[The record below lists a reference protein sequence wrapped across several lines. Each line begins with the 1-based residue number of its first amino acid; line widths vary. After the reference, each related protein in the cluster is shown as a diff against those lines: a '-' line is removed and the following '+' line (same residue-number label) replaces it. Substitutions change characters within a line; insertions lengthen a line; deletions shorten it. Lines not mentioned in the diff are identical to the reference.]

1 MACANDTRS
10 KDATGKLLAR
20 DARSGEGCKRI
31 ARTECAATATCI
43 ALPGRLFAMQG
54 KKKCDECRPRCS
66 DCRRLNLGCHWL
78 VGATTVEGD
87 RPETSDACSPSCL
100 PTLSAEIVPNNDPEP
115 EGDLSTPRP
124 ITPFDAEDFIA
135 TLFPHPLPRTSAV
148 TPPLSQLS
156 ISINPYLR
164 TDEERSLF
172 NHYIHVVSRA
182 LCRSG
187 DKENN
192 PFLVTLLPL
201 AAVSDTVTS
210 VILSLSGCHWKR
222 VYPTIWGTA
231 LTRQGQGRLFTREMP
246 CTIGFHLPL
255 SELTCW
261 RFEVTADNFIA
272 LAQVND
278 LLGCSDKQS
287 IFASCATVLL
297 LCLTELFDGT
307 SRVWKWHLKAASAI
321 LKSAAFQSLIST
333 DEWKFCISLFHY
345 LDSMSTISRCKAP
358 LLQSDDSVIELCRSV
373 RQSSVPELCHSDSA
387 DAIYGISPAL
397 FDLLGMVNLLAN
409 QRIRRVDELSE
420 IGFRAAAM
428 HIEDRID
435 EWRTGHDRGVS
446 GASSRENKSDTDRAA
461 TAFEWAIRLRLHQ
474 IVEGY
479 DALHGFVERAVTM
492 ILDSVQA
499 IPYASRIEGCLLFP
513 LVIAGSSSIS
523 VERRMMVKERLMV
536 MESTLAFSHIHHARQ
551 LLETLWKGGNSASD
565 LNWAAVRYSQFPGV
579 VFI

>member
-10 KDATGKLLAR
+10 KDATGKFLAR
-20 DARSGEGCKRI
+20 DARVLAMFANRVVRRKMQTYRADRVRRDGHVHRAPG
-31 ARTECAATATCI
+31 AACF
-43 ALPGRLFAMQG
+43 R

-66 DCRRLNLGCHWL
+66 DCRRLNLSCHWL
-78 VGATTVEGD
+78 VGATTVEAD

-231 LTRQGQGRLFTREMP
+231 LTRQGQ
-246 CTIGFHLPL
+246 
-255 SELTCW
+255 
-261 RFEVTADNFIA
+261 A

-420 IGFRAAAM
+420 IGFRAAAT

-446 GASSRENKSDTDRAA
+446 GASPRENKSDTDRAT

-536 MESTLAFSHIHHARQ
+536 MESTLGFSHIHHARQ
-551 LLETLWKGGNSASD
+551 LLETLWKGANSASD